1 MADVNGIDLEDELP
15 DRLAEETT
23 CGLPELRDRRV
34 DEASVDRQLRAF
46 KALANDHRIR
56 ILEALRDGELCAC
69 ELEAILDAPQSTVAS
84 HLGRLR
90 DVGLV
95 HTRKSGKWTYYR
107 IADTATLQLL
117 DLAEALET
125 TDPDR

>member
-1 MADVNGIDLEDELP
+1 MTDADGVDLADELP
-15 DRLAEETT
+15 DRLPQETT
-23 CGLPELRDRRV
+23 CGLPELRDRRA
-34 DEASVDRQLRAF
+34 DEEAVDRKLRAF

-69 ELEAILDAPQSTVAS
+69 ELEAILDAPQSTVAT

-117 DLAEALET
+117 DVAEALET
-125 TDPDR
+125 TDPDE

>member
-1 MADVNGIDLEDELP
+1 MADANGVDLEDELL
-15 DRLAEETT
+15 DRLADGAT

-34 DEASVDRQLRAF
+34 DEEAVDRKLRAF

-117 DLAEALET
+117 DVAEALET
-125 TDPDR
+125 TDPDE